1 MAEESNEGQL
11 STLGFL
17 LLLFLRLLV
26 AGRLNVR
33 KGAFTFLSLYCL
45 LSIQKLLDVLGLTS

>member
-33 KGAFTFLSLYCL
+33 KGAFTFF
-45 LSIQKLLDVLGLTS
+45 VLVLFT